1 MLPNHRTDPDRLPP
15 AERTPR
21 TYAGDM
27 NKSTLWTIV
36 GVVVA
41 VIIAWTLVS
50 VLFSLLWFIAKLAL
64 VAIVAVVVFL
74 VLRGVFSGRE

>member
-1 MLPNHRTDPDRLPP
+1 
-15 AERTPR
+15 
-21 TYAGDM
+21 M

-41 VIIAWTLVS
+41 VIIAWALVN
-50 VLFSLLWFIAKLAL
+50 VLFSLLWFVVKLA
-64 VAIVAVVVFL
+64 VVAVVAVGVFL